1 MLIAALQIL
10 ADLIGAIGSGTGIL
24 LLVSTILNVQENN
37 EGKENKEIVNVLHE
51 E

>member
-24 LLVSTILNVQENN
+24 LLVSTILEAFEDNERKNKKNNVN
-37 EGKENKEIVNVLHE
+37 IFHE